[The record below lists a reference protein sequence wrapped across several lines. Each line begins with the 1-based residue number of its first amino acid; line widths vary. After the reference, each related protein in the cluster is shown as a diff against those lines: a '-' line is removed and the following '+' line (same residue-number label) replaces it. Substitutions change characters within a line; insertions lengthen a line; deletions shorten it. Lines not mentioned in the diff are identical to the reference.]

1 MAVKKTTPRKTATWA
16 ALPESEK
23 RAVAAKMF
31 SMYKRRVLSFAAG
44 TYNIVGSQKHRSLR
58 ERPKIETGNEDDA
71 LTASLRHQFFNLSRN
86 SVRNNETLNGI
97 LTQFRLNVVGTEG
110 GKAYFDLGEGYEESA
125 ELLKRE
131 FAKFTS
137 SCEFFD
143 GLDFNESL
151 KIILQTLIVCGDVAL
166 VFDADAIE
174 GSGKLLAFEP
184 DSIGNIPDADFKKKY
199 PTFTQ
204 SQGRIKNKNGRFC
217 GLIVSSSER
226 GKAEFDADKVLFF
239 TKDPNDTAAD
249 TDWTLVARR
258 WRFNQGRGTPPLS
271 APLAALMDV
280 NALLGYEV
288 ESAKKNSQTYAQLI
302 QTGSSN
308 NADALLA
315 DPSMTADVVP
325 EDQTSPDQAVQQVA
339 DAVAEAE
346 ELTAPQITFDELE
359 SAGAMFDVMPEN
371 AKLELLDTKHPNP
384 NMPAFI
390 NLVASRGGWSLG
402 ICQCFTTGA
411 VSTSYTAF
419 RGEQLMTQRAFEEMQ
434 KFLERHVCSWV
445 LARWFA
451 WAKGRGDI
459 PSGLPLPDD
468 WQRRVRWFFPQM
480 REVSMVDAQN
490 AWNAGLK
497 NGTLGYADILGPDWK
512 ERLTERAAEIALCEK
527 IGFLHPSKETVSG
540 QVVSSVETTEQE
552 REKANNDHIQG
563 E

>member
-1 MAVKKTTPRKTATWA
+1 MAATKPKTATWN
-16 ALPESEK
+16 ALPTAEK
-23 RAVAAKMF
+23 KRVAAKMLA
-31 SMYKRRVLSFAAG
+31 MYRTRVKAFAAG
-44 TYNIVGSQKHRSLR
+44 KYNIVGSAKHRSLR
-58 ERPKIETGNEDDA
+58 ERPQIETGGEDDA
-71 LTASLRHQFFNLSRN
+71 LTATLRHQFFNLARN

-110 GKAYFDLGEGYEESA
+110 GKAYFDFGEEFKESA
-125 ELLKRE
+125 EILKRA
-131 FAKFTS
+131 FSKFTA

-143 GLDFNESL
+143 GADFNECL

-166 VFDADAIE
+166 VFDDDYIE

-184 DSIGNIPDADFKKKY
+184 DSIANISDAEFQKRFPGY
-199 PTFTQ
+199 TQ
-204 SQGRIKNKNGRFC
+204 SQGRIKNQNGRFV

-226 GKAEFDADKVLFF
+226 GKPEFDATKVLFF
-239 TKDPNDTAAD
+239 TKDPNAAPD
-249 TDWTLVARR
+249 DCDWTLVARR

-302 QTGSSN
+302 QTGNNQSSL
-308 NADALLA
+308 DAALA
-315 DPSMTADVVP
+315 DPSLNSEPGAASGVSGGADDP
-325 EDQTSPDQAVQQVA
+325 S
-339 DAVAEAE
+339 DAEIAEGVKEAE
-346 ELTAPQITFDELE
+346 ELAEPEISFDELE

-390 NLVASRGGWSLG
+390 NLVACRGGWSMG
-402 ICQCFTTGA
+402 ICSCFTTGT

-419 RGEQLMTQRAFEEMQ
+419 RGEQLMTQRAFEEFQ
-434 KFLERHVCSWV
+434 KFLERNVCSWV

-451 WAKGRGDI
+451 WATKRGEI
-459 PSGLPLPDD
+459 PANLALPED
-468 WQRRVRWFFPQM
+468 WMRRVRWFFPAM
-480 REVSMVDAQN
+480 REVNAVDAQN

-497 NGTLGYADILGPDWK
+497 NGTLGYADILGPDWR
-512 ERLTERAAEIALCEK
+512 ERLADRGNEIAFCEK
-527 IGFLHPSKETVSG
+527 IGFIHPSRETVSG
-540 QVVSSVETTEQE
+540 QLVPQG
-552 REKANNDHIQG
+552 ANKGEEHENVQG